1 MTFKIELINHKV
13 IKNAFESISKIVNE
27 ITLTADKEG
36 IHLRSLDKSHITF
49 ITMELN
55 YKLFDQY
62 QCDEPTK
69 IAVDCTE
76 FTKILKKC
84 KTTDTL
90 ELTVDEDNL
99 IILMK
104 GDATRKFKLRQIDME
119 YDNPIPPQIEHPYNI
134 TIQSDLLK
142 DYINDMSLYSEVVQF
157 GVDEDYFII
166 SSEGQNGEAEI
177 KYIHG
182 ENIKEYVKSKFA
194 IEKLQDM
201 LKSSKF
207 AKNTILY
214 IGEDMPL
221 KLIME
226 LTTGDGELG
235 FLLAPRLSEE

>member
-1 MTFKIELINHKV
+1 MTFKIELINHKTL
-13 IKNAFESISKIVNE
+13 KNAFESIEKIVDE

-49 ITMELN
+49 IMMELN
-55 YKLFDQY
+55 YKLFDEY

-69 IAVDCTE
+69 IQIDCTE
-76 FTKILKKC
+76 FTKIIKKC
-84 KTTDTL
+84 KTSDIL
-90 ELTVDEDNL
+90 ELTVDENNL
-99 IILMK
+99 IIIMK

-119 YDNPIPPQIEHPYNI
+119 YDNPQPPMIEHPCNI

-142 DYINDMSLYSEVVQF
+142 DYINDMSIYSEVVQF
-157 GVDEDYFII
+157 SVDEDYLII
-166 SSEGQNGEAEI
+166 STEGQKGEAEI

-182 ENIKEYVKSKFA
+182 ENIKEYVKSSFA
-194 IEKLQDM
+194 IDKLQDM

-226 LTTGDGELG
+226 LETGDGDLG
-235 FLLAPRLSEE
+235 YLLAPRLSEE

>member
-119 YDNPIPPQIEHPYNI
+119 YDNPIPPQIEHPCNI